1 MEKRFLGRVAGFS
14 LGDSKRSTVIQEG
27 HRVEPLPL
35 HIEESLVYLLWC
47 FLGEVFLLFPTKRNT
62 MERLFIIYIYISAG
76 LSDPGR
82 AGGGGSLSGSVHLC
96 LDGFC
101 CRPT

>member
-1 MEKRFLGRVAGFS
+1 M
-14 LGDSKRSTVIQEG
+14 
-27 HRVEPLPL
+27 EPLPL

-47 FLGEVFLLFPTKRNT
+47 FLREVFLLFPTKRNT
-62 MERLFIIYIYISAG
+62 MERLFIISISAG

-96 LDGFC
+96 LDCFC
-101 CRPT
+101 MFVMQTHISGRRRMENLYVFF